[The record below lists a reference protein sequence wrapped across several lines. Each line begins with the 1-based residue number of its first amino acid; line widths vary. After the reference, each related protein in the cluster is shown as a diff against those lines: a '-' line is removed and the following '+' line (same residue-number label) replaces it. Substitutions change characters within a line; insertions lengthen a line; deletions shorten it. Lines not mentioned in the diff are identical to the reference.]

1 MQGAQ
6 RPRHP
11 GGKAQGIVA
20 GALFRQQIPQQEEH
34 QQIGH
39 RQNQNGQ
46 QPAEVPVFQAGKQ
59 PLHRHLKGVQAKGEA
74 QCPKE
79 QLPRLQGRCQLSS
92 LMSFWA
98 LASPSSASRRTCA
111 WERKSTAEEPAA
123 YIIESARQSA
133 ISTMVSSDNP
143 SASIKT
149 RKPLSLQVP

>member
-1 MQGAQ
+1 MASSLRRFPFS
-6 RPRHP
+6 RPESSPSTGTSKEYRQ
-11 GGKAQGIVA
+11 KAKPSA
-20 GALFRQQIPQQEEH
+20 PKSSC
-34 QQIGH
+34 
-39 RQNQNGQ
+39 
-46 QPAEVPVFQAGKQ
+46 PAC
-59 PLHRHLKGVQAKGEA
+59 KGVTAA
-74 QCPKE
+74 F
-79 QLPRLQGRCQLSS
+79 CQLSS

-123 YIIESARQSA
+123 YKIESARQSA